1 MNDAGKRAKRDTWT
15 QRLMDRL
22 FCKSDLSAVRHGWEV
37 KVQPGI
43 RGRIYRDP
51 RFDGFERSVSHI
63 GINTERPDCSG
74 TGRTVVGQRAGQDET
89 GQPR

>member
-22 FCKSDLSAVRHGWEV
+22 FRKSDAAAIRHGWEV

-43 RGRIYRDP
+43 RGRLYRDS
-51 RFDGFERSVSHI
+51 RFDGFERSASRI
-63 GINTERPDCSG
+63 GANAERPECSG
-74 TGRTVVGQRAGQDET
+74 TGRTVVGQHSGQET
-89 GQPR
+89 GQP

>member
-22 FCKSDLSAVRHGWEV
+22 FRKSDAAAVHHGWEV

-51 RFDGFERSVSHI
+51 RFDGFERSAGRI
-63 GINTERPDCSG
+63 GASAKSPGCSG
-74 TGRTVVGQRAGQDET
+74 TGRTVVGQRSGRGT